1 MKLNEIERIAKSRIE
16 CKSMS
21 TIRRLQHMQDE
32 EKYHASVLKMIERIR
47 AADQAVEILDHLK
60 TDMDCEKTNWNTHF
74 KGCLKCLCDKALKKY
89 RQLSEDK

>member
-32 EKYHASVLKMIERIR
+32 EKYHASVLKMIERLR
-47 AADQAVEILDHLK
+47 AADTVIRCAKRFADDTVENPEFEDASFNTFQLK
-60 TDMDCEKTNWNTHF
+60 YE
-74 KGCLKCLCDKALKKY
+74 KY
-89 RQLSEDK
+89 RQLSEVGDA